1 MTHNLQKLLAVAL
14 CLSSLF
20 AGTSSSVSAQKN
32 AAQKKPTPQNQSEA
46 QKKKPV
52 APKKIDA
59 TKPQAADAQQKP
71 QSQEVEPS
79 ILVRWQ
85 GKPGVNRYRLQL
97 ATDEKFEDIVY
108 DQAVEGHQ
116 YLVKGLPSGNYFWRV
131 AAAAAETSA
140 AYTRPERISL
150 SGTPG
155 KVEVANVLMPAETGG
170 WRTATGEVMRL
181 IPAQLRT
188 GGVVD
193 FVGLGADG
201 RVFAVD
207 GASGISLWTA
217 RFSPTPVSGEARAAS
232 FSPLVLKTQQGA
244 TSVVM
249 ATQGGVRA
257 LNAETGRELWRTTL
271 EGRAVS
277 GVATDMDGDGSA
289 EVVVVTEDA
298 GMFYVLN
305 GSSGRTLANQKL
317 DGETSG
323 MPFPFADATT
333 RGVLIGFKKGRVE
346 LRKADGSVAAEV
358 KIDGEVTTA
367 PLIVMRGQMPF
378 LVVGTDNGLWAMSV
392 PELKVLGVIKAEDDA
407 VRGALASADVN
418 GDGSNEIVMVTKRGR
433 VALVTTTDGN
443 VRWYSE
449 GATDAA
455 SATFADVNGD
465 GVLDVIV
472 PGGNSFA
479 LGFSGDDGSLVM
491 KVEEGGRPVEQK
503 GSALR
508 SLVVVPSLSGGGM
521 LVGGDPARMGLRAVE
536 LPKGSV
542 KTASN

>member
-1 MTHNLQKLLAVAL
+1 MIHNLQKL
-14 CLSSLF
+14 F
-20 AGTSSSVSAQKN
+20 AGTFLLSALFVG
-32 AAQKKPTPQNQSEA
+32 ATPSASAQKKPG
-46 QKKKPV
+46 QKKPNV
-52 APKKIDA
+52 QKKADA
-59 TKPQAADAQQKP
+59 TKPQAAEKATDAQQKP
-71 QSQEVEPS
+71 KAQEVAPS

-108 DQAVEGHQ
+108 DQAVEGQQH
-116 YLVKGLPSGNYFWRV
+116 LVKGLPSGNYFWRV

-150 SGTPG
+150 TDTSG
-155 KVEVANVLMPAETGG
+155 KVEVANVVMSAEGG

-181 IPAQLRT
+181 VPAQLRA
-188 GGVVD
+188 GAVVD
-193 FVGLGADG
+193 FVGLGTDG

-217 RFSPTPVSGEARAAS
+217 RFSPTPINTASEAKAS
-232 FSPLVLKTQQGA
+232 FAPLVVKTQQGA
-244 TSVVM
+244 TSVVI

-257 LNAETGRELWRTTL
+257 LNAETGRELWRATL
-271 EGRAVS
+271 EGRAAN

-289 EVVVVTEDA
+289 EVVVITEDP

-305 GSSGRTLANQKL
+305 GSSGRALANQKL

-323 MPFPFADATT
+323 MPFPFADANT
-333 RGVLIGFKKGRVE
+333 RGVLLGFKKGRVE
-346 LRKADGSVAAEV
+346 LRKADGSIAGEV
-358 KIDGEVTTA
+358 KIDSEVTTA
-367 PLIVMRGQMPF
+367 PLIVMRGAMPF

-407 VRGALASADVN
+407 VRGALASADVD
-418 GDGSNEIVMVTKRGR
+418 GDGSTEIVMVTKRGR

-479 LGFSGDDGSLVM
+479 LGFSGRDGSLVM
-491 KVEEGGRPVEQK
+491 RVEEGGRPIEQK

-508 SLVVVPSLSGGGM
+508 SLVVAPSLSGGGV

-542 KTASN
+542 KTASK